1 MQLTEEMVSTGGAWV
16 QARGHEM
23 EHDEE
28 RLSEKSASKDPWRVG
43 LILIS
48 EETLAASRLNV
59 LCARDPDEE
68 EEEEEDLD
76 YFSDDEEDD
85 DDLDDED
92 ELDEDFEEED
102 DEEDDADDDEL

>member
-1 MQLTEEMVSTGGAWV
+1 MQFTEEMVSRGGALV
-16 QARGHEM
+16 LAEGPVMKDIATQEGDGFMSEN
-23 EHDEE
+23 HDRIEFPWNSE
-28 RLSEKSASKDPWRVG
+28 ATLAMSRLS
-43 LILIS
+43 
-48 EETLAASRLNV
+48 V

-92 ELDEDFEEED
+92 DLDDDFEEED
-102 DEEDDADDDEL
+102 DDEDEADDDDF

>member
-1 MQLTEEMVSTGGAWV
+1 MQVTEELVSTGGARV
-16 QARGHEM
+16 HAKGQEM
-23 EHDEE
+23 ENNEAN
-28 RLSEKSASKDPWRVG
+28 LNEKSATKDPWRIE
-43 LILIS
+43 LPWIS
-48 EETLAASRLNV
+48 EETLAMSRLNV

-92 ELDEDFEEED
+92 DLDEDFEEED

>member
-1 MQLTEEMVSTGGAWV
+1 MQFTEESVSTGGAWV
-16 QARGHEM
+16 HVKGQAM
-23 EHDEE
+23 ENNEE
-28 RLSEKSASKDPWRVG
+28 TVTEKSVSKDPWSVG
-43 LILIS
+43 LPWIL
-48 EETLAASRLNV
+48 EETLAMSRLNV

-92 ELDEDFEEED
+92 DLDEDFEEED